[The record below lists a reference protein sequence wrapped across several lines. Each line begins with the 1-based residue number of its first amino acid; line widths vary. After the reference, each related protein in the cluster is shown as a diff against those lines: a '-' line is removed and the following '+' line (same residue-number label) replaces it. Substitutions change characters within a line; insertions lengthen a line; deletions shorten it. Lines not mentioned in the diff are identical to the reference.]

1 MSPNTGAGTS
11 PGPSRAALPAGIR
24 VLSVP
29 GLPEDVQVR
38 ASSRRRRTVTAYR
51 ERGRT
56 IVLVPARMPRAEI
69 VGYVRDL
76 VGRLEARDRRR
87 RPSDAGL
94 ATRADE
100 LSARYLGGAAEP
112 ASVRWVDNQQQRWGS
127 CTPYDRT
134 IRLSSRMHDMPD
146 YVIDYVLLH
155 ELAHLLV
162 PGHGPDFEALLVDYP
177 RLLEARAFLAGV
189 DHAGARAGTPEPS
202 PMQRPERPPVPA
214 PHPEPRET
222 LW

>member
-1 MSPNTGAGTS
+1 MSQ
-11 PGPSRAALPAGIR
+11 AALPAGMR

-29 GLPEDVQVR
+29 GLPDDVQVR

-76 VGRLEARDRRR
+76 VGRLEARERRR
-87 RPSDAGL
+87 RPSDAVL
-94 ATRADE
+94 AARAGQ
-100 LSARYLGGAAEP
+100 LARRYLGGAADP
-112 ASVRWVDNQQQRWGS
+112 ASVRWVDNQRQRWGS

-134 IRLSSRMHDMPD
+134 IRLSSRLRDMPD
-146 YVIDYVLLH
+146 YVVDYVLLH

-162 PGHGPDFEALLVDYP
+162 PGHGPDFEALLADYP

-189 DHAGARAGTPEPS
+189 DHVTTRGEAPQPHPAEAASPPTVPEQPQPEQPQPEQPEPEL
-202 PMQRPERPPVPA
+202 RA
-214 PHPEPRET
+214 T